1 MINAYFPARSVAV
14 HREETLDRAS
24 RWLIVA
30 VVASGAFW
38 LAIGLI
44 LVAVIRSG

>member
-1 MINAYFPARSVAV
+1 MAV

-30 VVASGAFW
+30 VVASAAFW
-38 LAIGLI
+38 VAVGVI
-44 LVAVIRSG
+44 LVRVLGNG